1 MGGGGGAGGGDW
13 ASRGGESGAGVV
25 RCSGR
30 LPQVQGPGKRRIGSG
45 ARERV
50 RTTAGELQAGAL
62 TVEAE
67 CGGQGPDVR
76 KKIPSL
82 ARDQRAVGT
91 HTGKCQLSP

>member
-1 MGGGGGAGGGDW
+1 MQ
-13 ASRGGESGAGVV
+13 E
-25 RCSGR
+25 
-30 LPQVQGPGKRRIGSG
+30 PGKGRIGSG
-45 ARERV
+45 APERV

-62 TVEAE
+62 TVEAKS
-67 CGGQGPDVR
+67 GGQGPDVG